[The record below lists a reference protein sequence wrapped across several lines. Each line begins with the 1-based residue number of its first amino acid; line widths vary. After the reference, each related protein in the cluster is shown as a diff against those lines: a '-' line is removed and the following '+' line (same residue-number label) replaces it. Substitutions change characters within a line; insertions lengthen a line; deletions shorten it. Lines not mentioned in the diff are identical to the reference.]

1 MIRMSV
7 GHILIV
13 LLGVM
18 ATTLQWPF
26 QSYPAVVSKQKPVP
40 VKLET
45 PKAKLYRTAIRK
57 AVRRGPN
64 FAGHYTVAGWGCGTE
79 CGVFVIVDDS
89 TGKVYEP
96 PEISRSVDLGFDGPH
111 FRADSNLMVVA
122 SCPDPVA
129 YGLKNCQRNFYRWN
143 GRRLILLSSEPVTEA
158 ECAREFPKTHCID
171 PNDF

>member
-18 ATTLQWPF
+18 ATTPQWPF

-64 FAGHYTVAGWGCGTE
+64 FAGHYTVAGWQ
-79 CGVFVIVDDS
+79 
-89 TGKVYEP
+89 
-96 PEISRSVDLGFDGPH
+96 L
-111 FRADSNLMVVA
+111 AL
-122 SCPDPVA
+122 PVA
-129 YGLKNCQRNFYRWN
+129 PRQRERPLVRFKP
-143 GRRLILLSSEPVTEA
+143 L
-158 ECAREFPKTHCID
+158 
-171 PNDF
+171 